1 MDWEFNVNAPL
12 RVFWTSK
19 EWDEKTSTFASD
31 EALTIDKPRVGERRR
46 PRPRRQSDLEDST
59 EQLISGD
66 TVTFPC
72 SVCYQELDTTQN
84 FLHKKHH
91 NALSIL
97 GFQWMG
103 KRKPKPRVISFHREC
118 IISNLLGS
126 STYSEKVLQSI
137 NYSFELLWKNQVPS
151 YFKLCDKVGQTST
164 YTPSSC
170 HLMIKGIA
178 ICSNSNSTWEAEPNC
193 KFTVVNDFG
202 EKANVCFFGLFD
214 SHYGYAAADLAS
226 KEFQVLL
233 LHQLSM
239 QDPSYQMTAEQQQLI
254 NSFHTVFREEY
265 RAREETFSSTYKTF
279 RTSRREYE
287 DIHKAFAKAFW
298 RMDRLLRLGRNE
310 VSRVRWSGCSALT
323 CILEGGIK
331 NPQANKDWEKN
342 YQQGSNS
349 FSFPKTP
356 QIISGVLH
364 IANAGNVQAVLCR
377 NGKGFCLTKEHT
389 TRNTKERRRVL
400 HSEAM
405 ISSDD
410 PYGLLDGHIKTTRGL
425 GFHGNLR
432 LRKSIIPVPQTIS
445 VPIDDLCQFL
455 ILATNGLWQVLDKKE
470 VTALVITLFH
480 AYKKTHISGPKKPWT
495 PKDLLSPPESNI
507 RVLFQ
512 YQPENED
519 FMPITDLTKE
529 LSDSLYTEAY
539 THQALSA
546 EIFPSDVTPY
556 DPCSTKENNSLPTTD
571 SKQESEKELC
581 IKKFYKGAAEYI
593 GCELVSAAI
602 QGGSRD
608 SITVMV
614 MFLNGSEYHR
624 LT

>member
-1 MDWEFNVNAPL
+1 MDWEVNAPL
-12 RVFWTSK
+12 RVFWRSK
-19 EWDEKTSTFASD
+19 AWSEKTSTFTSD
-31 EALTIDKPRVGERRR
+31 EDHKVVRTKVGKRRR
-46 PRPRRQSDLEDST
+46 PRARRMSDVEDST
-59 EQLISGD
+59 EQLNAD
-66 TVTFPC
+66 DMVTFPC
-72 SVCYQELDTTQN
+72 SVCHQELNKDRN

-91 NALSIL
+91 NALSML

-103 KRKPKPRVISFHREC
+103 GRKPKSTMVSFHREY
-118 IISNLLGS
+118 IISNLLRS
-126 STYSEKVLQSI
+126 STYSEKALQSM
-137 NYSFELLWKNQVPS
+137 NYAFELLWKNQVPS
-151 YFKLCDKVGQTST
+151 NFKLCDKVGQTST
-164 YTPSSC
+164 YSPSSY

-178 ICSNSNSTWEAEPNC
+178 ICSNSNSTWKAEPNC

-202 EKANVCFFGLFD
+202 DKANVFFFGLFD
-214 SHYGYAAADLAS
+214 SHSGYAAADLAS

-233 LHQLSM
+233 LHQLSI

-265 RAREETFSSTYKTF
+265 RAREEAFSSTYKTF

-331 NPQANKDWEKN
+331 NPHANKDWEKK
-342 YQQGSNS
+342 YQQGST
-349 FSFPKTP
+349 SFPFQQTP

-389 TRNTKERRRVL
+389 TRNSKERRRVL
-400 HSEAM
+400 TSEAV

-432 LRKSIIPVPQTIS
+432 LKKSIIPVPQTIS

-480 AYKKTHISGPKKPWT
+480 AYKDRHVSGPKDKLRPSRG
-495 PKDLLSPPESNI
+495 LFSPADSSI

-519 FMPITDLTKE
+519 ITPTTDVTG
-529 LSDSLYTEAY
+529 LSGSIYAEAY
-539 THQALSA
+539 SHQAVSS
-546 EIFPSDVTPY
+546 ETFPPEVT
-556 DPCSTKENNSLPTTD
+556 PCSTKENNSLPALD
-571 SKQESEKELC
+571 SKQESEEELC
-581 IKKFYKGAAEYI
+581 INNFYKGAAEYI

-602 QGGSRD
+602 EGGSRD
-608 SITVMV
+608 SVTVMV
-614 MFLNGSEYHR
+614 MFLNGSEFHR
-624 LT
+624 KK

>member
-1 MDWEFNVNAPL
+1 MDWDFNANGPL
-12 RVFWTSK
+12 RVFWRSK
-19 EWDEKTSTFASD
+19 EWDEKTSTFTSD
-31 EALTIDKPRVGERRR
+31 EALTSDKTKVVHRRR
-46 PRPRRQSDLEDST
+46 PKLRRQSDLEDST
-59 EQLISGD
+59 EQLVSGD
-66 TVTFPC
+66 MVTFPC
-72 SVCYQELDTTQN
+72 SVCYQELNTNQN

-103 KRKPKPRVISFHREC
+103 RRKPKPKVISFHREC
-118 IISNLLGS
+118 IVSNLLRS
-126 STYSEKVLQSI
+126 STYSEKALQSI
-137 NYSFELLWKNQVPS
+137 NYAFELLWKKHIPS

-164 YTPSSC
+164 YTPSSY

-178 ICSNSNSTWEAEPNC
+178 ICSNSNSTWKAEPNC
-193 KFTVVNDFG
+193 KFTVVDDFG

-233 LHQLSM
+233 LHQLSI

-254 NSFHTVFREEY
+254 DSFHTVFREEY
-265 RAREETFSSTYKTF
+265 RAREEAFSSTYKTF

-287 DIHKAFAKAFW
+287 DTHKAFAKAFW

-349 FSFPKTP
+349 SPFPKTP
-356 QIISGVLH
+356 QIISGILH

-389 TRNTKERRRVL
+389 TRNVKERRRVL
-400 HSEAM
+400 HSEAV

-432 LRKSIIPVPQTIS
+432 LKKSIIPVPQTIS

-480 AYKKTHISGPKKPWT
+480 AYKETHVSGPKKPWL
-495 PKDLLSPPESNI
+495 PKDLLSPPDSNI

-519 FMPITDLTKE
+519 FMTTTDLTKE
-529 LSDSLYTEAY
+529 LSDSTHTKAY
-539 THQALSA
+539 DHQALTA
-546 EIFPSDVTPY
+546 ETLPPEATPY
-556 DPCSTKENNSLPTTD
+556 DPCSTKENNSLPTLD

-581 IKKFYKGAAEYI
+581 IKNFYKGAAEYI

-602 QGGSRD
+602 EGGSRD

-624 LT
+624 LA